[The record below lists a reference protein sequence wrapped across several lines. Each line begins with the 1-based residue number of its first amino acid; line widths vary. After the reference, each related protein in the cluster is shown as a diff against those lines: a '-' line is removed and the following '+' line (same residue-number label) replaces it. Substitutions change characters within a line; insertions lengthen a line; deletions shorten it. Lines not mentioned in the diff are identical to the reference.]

1 VNPLELQVLVLVS
14 RMPEAGAETLFAQ
27 AVGPTESSR
36 HITQPGLAASSARRW
51 TYASSQLSGGV
62 SPYSMKNRWIRS
74 LSPASEATEFR
85 PARSSAPFST
95 PLV

>member
-36 HITQPGLAASSARRW
+36 QITQPSLAASSARRW
-51 TYASSQLSGGV
+51 TYASSQLSGV

>member
-1 VNPLELQVLVLVS
+1 MLLSRVPEASAGSVFAQWVNPSERPARKDAPSGFV
-14 RMPEAGAETLFAQ
+14 
-27 AVGPTESSR
+27 
-36 HITQPGLAASSARRW
+36 ASSARRW
-51 TYASSQLSGGV
+51 TYGSSELSGF

-95 PLV
+95 PFV

>member
-1 VNPLELQVLVLVS
+1 MLLS
-14 RMPEAGAETLFAQ
+14 RVPETSAGSVFPQWVKPAEQPAQ
-27 AVGPTESSR
+27 KG
-36 HITQPGLAASSARRW
+36 TQSAFVASAARRW
-51 TYASSQLSGGV
+51 TYGSSELSGF

-95 PLV
+95 PFV

>member
-1 VNPLELQVLVLVS
+1 MNPLELQVLVLLS
-14 RMPEAGAETLFAQ
+14 RVPETSAGSVFAQ
-27 AVGPTESSR
+27 WVKPAE
-36 HITQPGLAASSARRW
+36 QPARNEARPRFDASAARRW
-51 TYASSQLSGGV
+51 TNGSSELSGF

-95 PLV
+95 PFV

>member
-1 VNPLELQVLVLVS
+1 MNPLELQVLVLLS
-14 RMPEAGAETLFAQ
+14 RIPETGVGSVFAHTERPAEQPARKDGQAGF
-27 AVGPTESSR
+27 V
-36 HITQPGLAASSARRW
+36 ASAARRW
-51 TYASSQLSGGV
+51 TYGSSELSGH

-95 PLV
+95 PFV

>member
-1 VNPLELQVLVLVS
+1 MNPLELQVLVLLS
-14 RMPEAGAETLFAQ
+14 RVPETGAGSVFADRVKPAEQPALKGAQ
-27 AVGPTESSR
+27 AGF
-36 HITQPGLAASSARRW
+36 AASAARRW
-51 TYASSQLSGGV
+51 TYGSSELSGH

-95 PLV
+95 TFV

>member
-1 VNPLELQVLVLVS
+1 MNPLELQILVLLS
-14 RMPEAGAETLFAQ
+14 RVPETSAGSVFAQ
-27 AVGPTESSR
+27 WVKPAERPAQTDAPPSF
-36 HITQPGLAASSARRW
+36 AASAARRW
-51 TYASSQLSGGV
+51 TYGSSELSGH

-95 PLV
+95 PFV